1 MLAPLIDPI
10 LLDSLVGSLADRGF
24 CVAPDAVDPVMVDLL
39 LGAARAREQED
50 GLAEAGIGR
59 NEDLLRDTRI
69 RKVNAA
75 WLDGSCEA
83 DAAMLAVA
91 EQIRQAINRQLFLGL
106 FEFEAQYLVYPPG
119 GFYARHVDSLAGA
132 RNRLVSLVLYI
143 NRNWEPVHGGE
154 LDIWSGPDDPGP
166 PVATV
171 EPRAGT
177 ILLMLSEQIPHRV
190 RTANS
195 VRRVVAGW
203 FRVNGSVAGRVDPPH

>member
-1 MLAPLIDPI
+1 MDWPRRA
-10 LLDSLVGSLADRGF
+10 S
-24 CVAPDAVDPVMVDLL
+24 DA
-39 LGAARAREQED
+39 
-50 GLAEAGIGR
+50 
-59 NEDLLRDTRI
+59 TRI
-69 RKVNAA
+69 CCAIPASARSTRPGSTAA
-75 WLDGSCEA
+75 A
-83 DAAMLAVA
+83 KPMLPCSPSPSRSA
-91 EQIRQAINRQLFLGL
+91 RQSIAQLFLGL

-143 NRNWEPVHGGE
+143 NRNWEPAHGGE